1 MIKELANLKKLKS
14 KQVISIVLLSLF
26 FLALDQL
33 SKLAVIN
40 AYKNGYDSI
49 EVLPFFNITFIINYG
64 ISFSLFNG
72 LDYRILLLSSIIALI
87 CAVIIV
93 INLVENLG
101 YLQLLTIS
109 LLIGGALGNIVDR
122 YVYQGVVDFLHFYY
136 DKFHFP
142 IFNLA
147 DCFVSMAGAILF
159 FEMFIKN
166 TKKNLDNIKK

>member
-1 MIKELANLKKLKS
+1 MLKELANLKKLRAKD
-14 KQVISIVLLSLF
+14 IIFITLFALF

-40 AYKNGYDSI
+40 LYKEGYNSI
-49 EVLPFFNITFIINYG
+49 ELLPFFNITFIINYG
-64 ISFSLFNG
+64 ISFSLFHG
-72 LDYRILLLSSIIALI
+72 LDYRILLLFSIIALI

-93 INLVENLG
+93 INLVGHLG

-109 LLIGGALGNIVDR
+109 LLIGGALGNIIDR

-136 DKFHFP
+136 DEFHFP

-147 DCFVSMAGAILF
+147 DCFVSMAGIILF
-159 FEMFIKN
+159 FEMFVKN
-166 TKKNLDNIKK
+166 TKKI